1 MQPFTVQG
9 TGSVTQKPDEA
20 KISFTVTKTAPVLK
34 DAQDQTNTQTN
45 TIVSDLRKIGIA
57 QKDIRTSNYSS
68 YPIYNNSTIRM
79 MPVRIPSYQTSR
91 TITGY
96 TVSENINVTL
106 HNIIKANNVIDAITK
121 DKAENI
127 SGPNLMFSNKT
138 RQALVNKARIKAI
151 NNAKEEAQS
160 MADAAG
166 IHLGRIINIRE
177 NNIPYPI
184 EPMMYGKT
192 VNSTNNSATQIN
204 PGEDTITETV
214 TLSYE
219 TW

>member
-1 MQPFTVQG
+1 MKPFSDLKLILKSALLSAVFTVLLLMLVNYFFNHSWNLFLGSSNMQPFTVQG

-121 DKAENI
+121 DKAE
-127 SGPNLMFSNKT
+127 
-138 RQALVNKARIKAI
+138 
-151 NNAKEEAQS
+151 KE
-160 MADAAG
+160 
-166 IHLGRIINIRE
+166 
-177 NNIPYPI
+177 
-184 EPMMYGKT
+184 
-192 VNSTNNSATQIN
+192 
-204 PGEDTITETV
+204 
-214 TLSYE
+214 
-219 TW
+219 